1 MTATPAA
8 ESAGA
13 LTAHRP
19 MLLGL
24 AYRLLGS
31 LHDAEDVLQEAYLR
45 WLGVDR
51 ETVTE
56 PRRYLS
62 QVVTRLAL
70 DRLRAR
76 QAARETYVGPWLPEP
91 VPTDP
96 SPFGPLETVEL
107 RETVSTALLHLLE
120 QLTPPERAVYVLH
133 TAFAL
138 PYAEIGD
145 ILDRSAADCRQ
156 LHHRAAARL
165 IEQRRRFTAGPAEQR
180 RLLDAFLAAAR
191 DGDLARLTDLVA
203 ADATA
208 WSDGGGR
215 IRAAR
220 NPLYGA
226 DRIARFFAGVYGRRR
241 PEVRIASVELNGAP
255 ALVLSWP
262 DGARYTLGVA
272 AAGGRITGVYLVGN
286 PDKLTRVAG

>member
-1 MTATPAA
+1 
-8 ESAGA
+8 
-13 LTAHRP
+13 

-45 WLGVDR
+45 WLDVDR
-51 ETVTE
+51 GAVAE

-62 QVVTRLAL
+62 RVVTRLAL

-76 QAARETYVGPWLPEP
+76 QATRETYVGPWLPEP

-107 RETVSTALLHLLE
+107 RETISTALLHLLE
-120 QLTPPERAVYVLH
+120 RLTPPERAVYVLH

-138 PYAEIGD
+138 PYAEIAD

-165 IEQRRRFTAGPAEQR
+165 AAERRRFTADPAEQR

-220 NPLYGA
+220 NPVSGA

-241 PEVRIASVELNGAP
+241 PGVRATPVELNAAP
-255 ALVLSWP
+255 ALLLTWP
-262 DGARYTLGVA
+262 NGARYTLAVA

-286 PDKLTRVAG
+286 PDKLTRVGG